1 MSLSIQ
7 GKTAIV
13 TGAARGIGLAIA
25 RHFEEA
31 GANVMFAD
39 SDEAA
44 LMTELG
50 EQAASEGPVRAFAG
64 DLGQKLTLANLISAT
79 IDAFERVDILV
90 NAHRMVQG
98 CDPLT
103 VNDELLGD
111 MLRQNMSSGLRLSQM
126 VARRMMAQADEAG
139 EASENAL
146 QHGAIVNVTSL
157 AADWPQPQ
165 MLAYSIASAAQAQ
178 ATRSLASA
186 LAPRR
191 IRVNGVAFASIMS
204 NNLQLKLRED
214 PGLRERMVA
223 ATPLGRIA
231 GADELAATVQFL
243 ASEASSF
250 VTGQILRVDGGRSLG
265 DPLAPGVY

>member
-1 MSLSIQ
+1 MNVSIQ

-25 RHFEEA
+25 RHFEEV

-44 LMTELG
+44 LMSELG
-50 EQAASEGPVRAFAG
+50 EQAEGEGPVRAFAG
-64 DLGQKLTLANLISAT
+64 DLGQKLTLANLVSAT
-79 IDAFERVDILV
+79 IDAFDRVDILV

-103 VNDELLGD
+103 VNEEQLAD
-111 MLRQNMSSGLRLSQM
+111 MLRQNMISGLRLSQM
-126 VARRMMAQADEAG
+126 VAKRMMAQAEDADDDV
-139 EASENAL
+139 L
-146 QHGAIVNVTSL
+146 QHGAIVNLTSL

-186 LAPRR
+186 LAPKR

-204 NNLQLKLRED
+204 NNVQLKLRED
-214 PGLRERMVA
+214 PGLRDRMIA

-231 GADELAATVQFL
+231 GADELAATVTFL

>member
-7 GKTAIV
+7 GKSAIV

-25 RHFEEA
+25 RHFQAA

-39 SDEAA
+39 SDEPA
-44 LMTELG
+44 LMAELG
-50 EQAASEGPVRAFAG
+50 EQAAADGPVRAFAG
-64 DLGQKLTLANLISAT
+64 DLGQKLTLANLVSAT
-79 IDAFERVDILV
+79 IDAFDRVDILV

-98 CDPLT
+98 CDPLA
-103 VNDELLGD
+103 VSEEFLGD

-126 VARRMMAQADEAG
+126 VARRMMAQAEEAG
-139 EASENAL
+139 EGAL
-146 QHGAIVNVTSL
+146 QNGAIVNVTSL

-186 LAPRR
+186 LAPSR

-204 NNLQLKLRED
+204 NNLQLKLREE
-214 PGLRERMVA
+214 PALRDRMVA

-243 ASEASSF
+243 ASEGSSF
-250 VTGQILRVDGGRSLG
+250 VTGQVLRVDGGRSLG